1 MGRIALP
8 EYVASVLYVYTEEG
22 TSSVEPLQQNLPGV
36 AVTPVAYEALKQNPA
51 SFLETAD
58 HVVISGGMIFLK
70 EMIRFSLEYDF
81 SIGLIPL
88 PEQKNLSHSFSL
100 PSNIDGLIDLALRKD
115 AIPIDLT
122 LCNEEILLFKAS
134 IGRIPLMEKP
144 ARINQM
150 HIFWETVKMLWS
162 LRLLPFSFSIADEQK
177 SDIQTA
183 ACGCMI
189 LGHYR
194 YGLASKLIAHDR
206 NVDDGTVSLVIA
218 APISVI
224 DYVRFVLHI
233 LTRPR
238 KDTTIPKS
246 IGYIKCS
253 EITIKTEE
261 PMQVDI
267 DGEHATTTPLHCRVL
282 PGAVRI
288 NIGDEIYG
296 TKREATKGKEQI
308 HVKSLPAGKELIRA
322 RNRTIPF
329 FAYASENRF
338 RDLFSALRTDAS
350 LNPIYFVLMTLSTI
364 IATTGL
370 YLNSSSVVIGAMLL
384 APLMAPIV
392 SLAMGLLR
400 KDDPLIKRSIG
411 KIGLGILLA
420 LLIAAL
426 ITILFPDKP
435 VTAEMMSRLQ
445 PTILDLIVAIT
456 AGVAGAYTK
465 SHKEILESLAG
476 VAIAVALVPPLAV
489 AGIGLGRFDI
499 EFFSQAFLLFSTNLV
514 GITLAATF
522 TFRLL
527 GYSPAVQSKHGIGIV
542 FLLLI
547 LITIPLFLSYKKI
560 MDTRKFE
567 QAWKEERFLVHGK
580 YLIIQ
585 NAQLSEIRN
594 KDILTVDILAREPLT
609 RSDLAELKRKIRYNF
624 SEDLIVRANI
634 FYVQ

>member
-1 MGRIALP
+1 MA
-8 EYVASVLYVYTEEG
+8 EYVASALYVFTHEG
-22 TSSVEPLQQNLPGV
+22 TPFVEPLQRNVLGV
-36 AVTPVAYEALKQNPA
+36 SVTPVSYETLRQN
-51 SFLETAD
+51 SVNILREAD
-58 HVVISGGMIFLK
+58 HVVISGNMAFLK
-70 EMIRFSLEYDF
+70 EMIRFSLEHDF

-88 PEQKNLSHSFSL
+88 PGQKDLSLLFAL
-100 PSNIDGLIDLALRKD
+100 PANIDGLIELALRKD
-115 AIPIDLT
+115 AINIDLT
-122 LCNEEILLFKAS
+122 LCNENILLFKAS
-134 IGRIPLMEKP
+134 IGRIPLLDSP
-144 ARINQM
+144 ATTKRLYV
-150 HIFWETVKMLWS
+150 FWDTLKMVWS
-162 LRLLPFSFSIADEQK
+162 LRLLPFSFSIAGEQK
-177 SDIQTA
+177 TDIQTA

-189 LGHYR
+189 LGGYR
-194 YGLASKLIAHDR
+194 RGLSSRLIAQDTSF
-206 NVDDGTVSLVIA
+206 VDGMISLFIA
-218 APISVI
+218 APMSVV
-224 DYVRFVLHI
+224 DYIKFVFHI
-233 LTRPR
+233 LVRPET
-238 KDTTIPKS
+238 DTSIPAS
-246 IGYIKCS
+246 TGYIKSS

-261 PMQVDI
+261 PLQVDI
-267 DGEHATTTPLHCRVL
+267 DGEHAATTPLHCRIL

-288 NIGDEIYG
+288 NVGEEFYGNRREVKKGIG
-296 TKREATKGKEQI
+296 KI
-308 HVKSLPAGKELIRA
+308 HVKSLPAGKELIKA

-329 FAYASENRF
+329 FAYASESRF
-338 RDLFSALRTDAS
+338 RDLFSALKDDAS

-370 YLNSSSVVIGAMLL
+370 YLDSSSVIIGAMLL

-411 KIGLGILLA
+411 KIGLGIVLA
-420 LLIAAL
+420 LMIAAL
-426 ITILFPDKP
+426 ITLLFPDKP
-435 VTAEMMSRLQ
+435 VTEEMWSRLQ

-514 GITLAATF
+514 GITVAATF

-527 GYSPAVQSKHGIGIV
+527 GYSPAVRSKHGIGIV

-547 LITIPLFLSYKKI
+547 LITIPLFLASRKI
-560 MDTRKFE
+560 VNTRKFE

-580 YLIIQ
+580 YIIIH

-594 KDILTVDILAREPLT
+594 RDILTVNILTREPLT
-609 RSDLAELKRKIRYNF
+609 RSDLAELKRKISYNF
-624 SEDLIVRANI
+624 PEDLVIRANI
-634 FYVQ
+634 LFIQ